1 MNYFDHAATSPMR
14 REVLDKMTPFMLE
27 AFGNPSSIHG
37 QGRKARAAIDAAR
50 RTIASELNAKPNEL
64 VFTSGGTE
72 SDNYAIFGAVS
83 ANEGRGRHVITTRT
97 EHHAVLHAFEELE
110 RRGFEV
116 TYLDVPESGVLELSV
131 LERALRDD
139 TILVSVM
146 FANNEV
152 GAVQPIGEIGQLLK
166 GRGILFHTDA
176 VQAFGKLEIDVAALQ
191 VDLLSA
197 SAHKVN
203 GPKGVGLLYIRSGVK
218 VAPQTF
224 GGEQERKR
232 RAGTENVPG
241 IVGFA
246 EAVRLAA
253 DERKEMQIEFSI
265 LREKL
270 FAVLDRNG
278 VRYELN
284 GSEGLRHIVNIHFE
298 GIEIEPFLIML
309 DMRGFAVSSGSACT
323 AGSIEPSHV
332 LSAMYGEKERTRQ
345 SVRISFGYGNDA
357 SQVELLA
364 QALSDVVKSFQ
375 VKSEI

>member
-14 REVLDKMTPFMLE
+14 REVLEKMMPYMLE
-27 AFGNPSSIHG
+27 EFGNPSSIHG

-50 RTIASELNAKPNEL
+50 RVIAKELNAKPNEL

-72 SDNYAIFGAVS
+72 SDNYAILGAAI
-83 ANEGRGRHVITTRT
+83 ANEDKGRHVITTRI

-116 TYLDVPESGVLELSV
+116 TYLDVPESGVLSLSA
-131 LERALRDD
+131 LEQALRTD

-152 GAVQPIGEIGQLLK
+152 GTIQPIEQIGRLLK
-166 GRGILFHTDA
+166 ERAILFHTDA
-176 VQAFGKLEIDVAALQ
+176 VQAFGKLEIDVDTLGI
-191 VDLLSA
+191 DLLSA

-241 IVGFA
+241 IAGFA
-246 EAVRLAA
+246 EAVVLASG
-253 DERKEMQIEFSI
+253 ERETVQNQFSV
-265 LREKL
+265 LRHQL
-270 FAVLDRNG
+270 LTVLDENG
-278 VRYELN
+278 VRYEVN
-284 GSEGLRHIVNIHFE
+284 GTDGLQHVINLYFS

-332 LSAMYGEKERTRQ
+332 LSAMYGEQERTRQ